1 MKARYK
7 PGPTRLML
15 TLLVAAVSAVTAMAG
30 APAWA
35 QQAAPADPQAAQAAQ
50 AAPSALPMQRMDPYL
65 PPSKRKPS
73 PTPGAAGE
81 DLQLQALARLHQ
93 KFVDADI
100 DANGSLTPDEARRG
114 GMGFVAAHFAEI
126 DKDGS
131 GEVSFEDLRKYLALR
146 RQQALEK
153 AARSPSSK

>member
-1 MKARYK
+1 
-7 PGPTRLML
+7 ML
-15 TLLVAAVSAVTAMAG
+15 TLLVAAVSAAITMAG

-35 QQAAPADPQAAQAAQ
+35 QQAAPADPQAAQAA
-50 AAPSALPMQRMDPYL
+50 PPALPLQRMDPYL

-73 PTPGAAGE
+73 STPGATGQ

-93 KFVDADI
+93 KFVEADI
-100 DANGSLTPDEARRG
+100 DVSGTLTAEEAQRG

-126 DKDGS
+126 DKAGS

-153 AARSPSSK
+153 TARTPPSK